1 MRGAIVGTVALVTV
15 FAAASAPIPLYATW
29 QQQLGISA
37 SDVSMTIVMYL
48 FGVLTVLFFAGSL
61 SDASGRRPTVGAALA
76 CGVAGC
82 LLFMGLSNGPMLQLA
97 RFVQG
102 VSCALSMSA
111 TSAFVIDCTSERHR
125 TFGMT
130 IASTG
135 YLIGLTVGSL
145 GIGFFATV
153 STAYWQVFAVFA
165 IIMLITMLA
174 LPFTPETVHNRI
186 TLKKAIKPMTH
197 VPAHLRGLLP
207 IVAGGYISTW
217 SIGFFFQSLATP
229 ASVDYFAATDPLI
242 PSLVLALAM
251 APSALGGP
259 LSARIGTRPSMIFGY
274 SIMFCAAAAL
284 EVCML
289 MGVLCPLSADR
300 GGVRHHLGHDLVLK
314 PAHAHQ
320 RIHAAGER
328 QRGNA
333 CKPQRLCGVDRR
345 LHHPNRAHR
354 HIRPGNGVCHHRAAG
369 RHLDRAGMRG
379 DVQATPITA
388 SEKPFAS
395 GSSGMPRRIP
405 THAAGLA
412 MTRRGHER

>member
-1 MRGAIVGTVALVTV
+1 MGIDDRATSQPPGAMRGAMVGTVALVTV

-82 LLFMGLSNGPMLQLA
+82 LLFMGLSNGPMLQFA

-145 GIGFFATV
+145 GIGFCATV

-289 MGVLCPLSADR
+289 MGVLVPYLLIEVVFA
-300 GGVRHHLGHDLVLK
+300 
-314 PAHAHQ
+314 
-320 RIHAAGER
+320 
-328 QRGNA
+328 
-333 CKPQRLCGVDRR
+333 
-345 LHHPNRAHR
+345 
-354 HIRPGNGVCHHRAAG
+354 
-369 RHLDRAGMRG
+369 
-379 DVQATPITA
+379 IT
-388 SEKPFAS
+388 
-395 GSSGMPRRIP
+395 SGMILSSSLHMLISASTPQENASVVTLANLSGYVGSTVVSTIQTALTATFDLATVYAIIALLAAISIVPGCVAMFKQRR
-405 THAAGLA
+405 
-412 MTRRGHER
+412 

>member
-1 MRGAIVGTVALVTV
+1 MGIDEQAASQPPGAMRGAIVGTVALVTV

-29 QQQLGISA
+29 QQQLGLTA

-48 FGVLTVLFFAGSL
+48 FGVLSVLFFAGSL

-82 LLFMGLSNGPMLQLA
+82 LLFNGLSSGPMLQFA

-111 TSAFVIDCTSERHR
+111 TSAFVIDCTSKRHR

-153 STAYWQVFAVFA
+153 STAYWQVFAVMA
-165 IIMLITMLA
+165 VIMLATMLA
-174 LPFTPETVHNRI
+174 LPFTPETVHKRI
-186 TLKKAIKPMTH
+186 TWKKAVKPMTH
-197 VPAHLRGLLP
+197 VPAHLRKLLP

-217 SIGFFFQSLATP
+217 SVGFFFQSLSTP
-229 ASVDYFAATDPLI
+229 ASVDYFGATDPLI

-259 LSARIGTRPSMIFGY
+259 VSARMGTRSSMIVGY
-274 SIMFCAAAAL
+274 IIMFGAIVAL
-284 EVCML
+284 EVCM
-289 MGVLCPLSADR
+289 VLGLLVPY
-300 GGVRHHLGHDLVLK
+300 LVLEMVFAVTTGMILSSSLHMLISASTPQENASVVTLANLTGYVGSTVVSTIQTGLTATFDLATVYAFIALLAAISIVPGCISMAK
-314 PAHAHQ
+314 HQ
-320 RIHAAGER
+320 R
-328 QRGNA
+328 
-333 CKPQRLCGVDRR
+333 
-345 LHHPNRAHR
+345 
-354 HIRPGNGVCHHRAAG
+354 
-369 RHLDRAGMRG
+369 
-379 DVQATPITA
+379 
-388 SEKPFAS
+388 
-395 GSSGMPRRIP
+395 
-405 THAAGLA
+405 
-412 MTRRGHER
+412 

>member
-1 MRGAIVGTVALVTV
+1 MGIDDRATSQPPGAMRGAIVGTVALVTV

-82 LLFMGLSNGPMLQLA
+82 LLFMGLSNGPMLQFA

-165 IIMLITMLA
+165 VIMLITMLA

-186 TLKKAIKPMTH
+186 TLKMAIKPMTH

-284 EVCML
+284 EACML
-289 MGVLCPLSADR
+289 LGVLVPYLLIEVVFAITSGMILSSSLHMLISASTPQENASVVTLANLS
-300 GGVRHHLGHDLVLK
+300 GYVGSTVVSTIQTALTATFDLATVYAIIVLL
-314 PAHAHQ
+314 
-320 RIHAAGER
+320 AAISIVPGCVAMFK
-328 QRGNA
+328 QRG
-333 CKPQRLCGVDRR
+333 
-345 LHHPNRAHR
+345 
-354 HIRPGNGVCHHRAAG
+354 
-369 RHLDRAGMRG
+369 
-379 DVQATPITA
+379 
-388 SEKPFAS
+388 
-395 GSSGMPRRIP
+395 
-405 THAAGLA
+405 
-412 MTRRGHER
+412 

>member
-29 QQQLGISA
+29 QQQLGLSA

-48 FGVLTVLFFAGSL
+48 FGVLSVLFFAGSL

-82 LLFMGLSNGPMLQLA
+82 LLFIGLSSGPMLQFA

-153 STAYWQVFAVFA
+153 STAYWQVFAVMA
-165 IIMLITMLA
+165 VIMLATMLA
-174 LPFTPETVHNRI
+174 LPFAPETVHKRI
-186 TLKKAIKPMTH
+186 TWKKAVKPMTH
-197 VPAHLRGLLP
+197 VPAHLRKLLP

-217 SIGFFFQSLATP
+217 SVGFFFQSLSTP
-229 ASVDYFAATDPLI
+229 ASVDYFGATDPLI

-259 LSARIGTRPSMIFGY
+259 VSARMGTWSSMIVGY
-274 SIMFCAAAAL
+274 IIMFGAIVALGVCMVLGLLVPYLML
-284 EVCML
+284 EVVFAVTTGMILSSSLHML
-289 MGVLCPLSADR
+289 ISASTPQENASVVTLANLT
-300 GGVRHHLGHDLVLK
+300 GYVGSTVVSTIQTGLTATFDLATVYAFIALLAAISIV
-314 PAHAHQ
+314 PGCISMAEHQ
-320 RIHAAGER
+320 R
-328 QRGNA
+328 
-333 CKPQRLCGVDRR
+333 
-345 LHHPNRAHR
+345 
-354 HIRPGNGVCHHRAAG
+354 
-369 RHLDRAGMRG
+369 
-379 DVQATPITA
+379 
-388 SEKPFAS
+388 
-395 GSSGMPRRIP
+395 
-405 THAAGLA
+405 
-412 MTRRGHER
+412 

>member
-1 MRGAIVGTVALVTV
+1 MGIDEQAASQPPGAMRGAIVGTVALVTV

-29 QQQLGISA
+29 QQQLGLTA

-48 FGVLTVLFFAGSL
+48 FGVLSVLFFAGSL

-82 LLFMGLSNGPMLQLA
+82 LLFIGLSSGPMLQFA

-135 YLIGLTVGSL
+135 YLIGLTAGSL

-153 STAYWQVFAVFA
+153 STAYWQVFAVMA
-165 IIMLITMLA
+165 VIMLATMLA

-186 TLKKAIKPMTH
+186 TWKKAVKPMTH
-197 VPAHLRGLLP
+197 VPAHLRKLLP

-217 SIGFFFQSLATP
+217 SVGFFFQSLSTP
-229 ASVDYFAATDPLI
+229 ASVDYFGATDPLI

-259 LSARIGTRPSMIFGY
+259 VSARMGTRSSIIVGY
-274 SIMFCAAAAL
+274 IIMFGAIVALGVCMVLGLLVPYLVL
-284 EVCML
+284 EVVFAVATGMILSSSLHML
-289 MGVLCPLSADR
+289 ISASAPQENASVVTLANLT
-300 GGVRHHLGHDLVLK
+300 GYIGSTVFSTIQTGLTATFDLATVYAFIALLAAISIV
-314 PAHAHQ
+314 PGCISMAEHQ
-320 RIHAAGER
+320 R
-328 QRGNA
+328 
-333 CKPQRLCGVDRR
+333 
-345 LHHPNRAHR
+345 
-354 HIRPGNGVCHHRAAG
+354 
-369 RHLDRAGMRG
+369 
-379 DVQATPITA
+379 
-388 SEKPFAS
+388 
-395 GSSGMPRRIP
+395 
-405 THAAGLA
+405 
-412 MTRRGHER
+412 

>member
-1 MRGAIVGTVALVTV
+1 MGINEQAASQPPGAMRGAIVGTVALVTV

-29 QQQLGISA
+29 QQQLGLSA

-48 FGVLTVLFFAGSL
+48 FGVLSVLFFAGSL

-82 LLFMGLSNGPMLQLA
+82 LLFIGLSSGPMLQFA

-153 STAYWQVFAVFA
+153 STAYWQVFAAMAV
-165 IIMLITMLA
+165 IMLATMLA
-174 LPFTPETVHNRI
+174 LPFTPETVHKRI
-186 TLKKAIKPMTH
+186 TWKKAVKPMTH
-197 VPAHLRGLLP
+197 VPAHLRKLLP

-217 SIGFFFQSLATP
+217 SVGFFFQSLSTP
-229 ASVDYFAATDPLI
+229 ASVDYFGATDPLI

-259 LSARIGTRPSMIFGY
+259 VSARMGTRSSMIVGY
-274 SIMFCAAAAL
+274 IIMFGAIVALGVCMVLGLLVPYLML
-284 EVCML
+284 EVVFAVTTGMILSSSLHML
-289 MGVLCPLSADR
+289 ISASTPQENASVVTLANLT
-300 GGVRHHLGHDLVLK
+300 GYVGSTVVSTIQTGLTATFDLATVYAFIALLAAISIVPGCISMAK
-314 PAHAHQ
+314 HQ
-320 RIHAAGER
+320 R
-328 QRGNA
+328 
-333 CKPQRLCGVDRR
+333 
-345 LHHPNRAHR
+345 
-354 HIRPGNGVCHHRAAG
+354 
-369 RHLDRAGMRG
+369 
-379 DVQATPITA
+379 
-388 SEKPFAS
+388 
-395 GSSGMPRRIP
+395 
-405 THAAGLA
+405 
-412 MTRRGHER
+412 

>member
-1 MRGAIVGTVALVTV
+1 MGIDDRATSQPPGAMRGAIVGTVALVTV

-82 LLFMGLSNGPMLQLA
+82 LLFMGLSNGPMLQFA

-197 VPAHLRGLLP
+197 VPAYLRGLLP

-289 MGVLCPLSADR
+289 MGVLVPYLLIEVVFA
-300 GGVRHHLGHDLVLK
+300 
-314 PAHAHQ
+314 
-320 RIHAAGER
+320 
-328 QRGNA
+328 
-333 CKPQRLCGVDRR
+333 
-345 LHHPNRAHR
+345 
-354 HIRPGNGVCHHRAAG
+354 
-369 RHLDRAGMRG
+369 
-379 DVQATPITA
+379 IT
-388 SEKPFAS
+388 
-395 GSSGMPRRIP
+395 SGMILSSSLHMLISASTPQENASVVTLANLSGYVGSTVVSTIQTALTATFDLATVYAIIALLAAISIVPGCVAMFKQRR
-405 THAAGLA
+405 
-412 MTRRGHER
+412 

>member
-1 MRGAIVGTVALVTV
+1 MGIDEQAASQPPGAMRGAIVGTVALVTV

-29 QQQLGISA
+29 QQQLGLTA

-48 FGVLTVLFFAGSL
+48 FGVLSVLFFAGSL

-82 LLFMGLSNGPMLQLA
+82 LLFIGLSSGPMLQFA

-153 STAYWQVFAVFA
+153 STAYWQVFAAMAV
-165 IIMLITMLA
+165 IMLATMLA
-174 LPFTPETVHNRI
+174 LPFTPETVHKRI
-186 TLKKAIKPMTH
+186 TWKKAVKPMTH
-197 VPAHLRGLLP
+197 VPVHLRKLLP

-217 SIGFFFQSLATP
+217 SVGFFFQSLSTP
-229 ASVDYFAATDPLI
+229 ASVDYFGATDPLI

-259 LSARIGTRPSMIFGY
+259 VSARMGTRSSMIVGY
-274 SIMFCAAAAL
+274 IIMFGAIVAL
-284 EVCML
+284 EVCM
-289 MGVLCPLSADR
+289 VLGLLVPY
-300 GGVRHHLGHDLVLK
+300 LVLEVVFAVTTGMILSSSLHMLISASTPQENASVVTLANLTGYIGSTVVSTIQTGLTATFDLATVYAFIALLAAISIVPGCISMAK
-314 PAHAHQ
+314 HQ
-320 RIHAAGER
+320 R
-328 QRGNA
+328 
-333 CKPQRLCGVDRR
+333 
-345 LHHPNRAHR
+345 
-354 HIRPGNGVCHHRAAG
+354 
-369 RHLDRAGMRG
+369 
-379 DVQATPITA
+379 
-388 SEKPFAS
+388 
-395 GSSGMPRRIP
+395 
-405 THAAGLA
+405 
-412 MTRRGHER
+412 

>member
-1 MRGAIVGTVALVTV
+1 MRGAIVGTVALITV

-29 QQQLGISA
+29 QQQLGLSA

-48 FGVLTVLFFAGSL
+48 FGVLSVLFFAGSL
-61 SDASGRRPTVGAALA
+61 SDASGRKPTVGAALA

-82 LLFMGLSNGPMLQLA
+82 LLFIGLSSSPMLQFA

-153 STAYWQVFAVFA
+153 STAYWQVFAVRA
-165 IIMLITMLA
+165 AIMLATMLA
-174 LPFTPETVHNRI
+174 LPFTPETVRNRI
-186 TLKKAIKPMTH
+186 TWKKAVKPMTH
-197 VPAHLRGLLP
+197 VPAHLRKLLP

-217 SIGFFFQSLATP
+217 SIGFFFQSLSTP
-229 ASVDYFAATDPLI
+229 ASVDYFGATDPLI

-259 LSARIGTRPSMIFGY
+259 VSARMGTRSSMIVGY
-274 SIMFCAAAAL
+274 IIMFGAIVALGVCMVLGLLVPYLVL
-284 EVCML
+284 EVVFAVTTGMILSSSLHML
-289 MGVLCPLSADR
+289 ISASTPQENASVVTLANLT
-300 GGVRHHLGHDLVLK
+300 GYVGSTVVSTIQTGLTATFDLATVYAFIALLAAISIVPGCISTAK
-314 PAHAHQ
+314 HQ
-320 RIHAAGER
+320 R
-328 QRGNA
+328 
-333 CKPQRLCGVDRR
+333 
-345 LHHPNRAHR
+345 
-354 HIRPGNGVCHHRAAG
+354 
-369 RHLDRAGMRG
+369 
-379 DVQATPITA
+379 
-388 SEKPFAS
+388 
-395 GSSGMPRRIP
+395 
-405 THAAGLA
+405 
-412 MTRRGHER
+412 

>member
-1 MRGAIVGTVALVTV
+1 MGIDEQATSQPPGAMRGAIVGTVALVTV

-29 QQQLGISA
+29 QQQLGLSA

-48 FGVLTVLFFAGSL
+48 FGVLSVLFFAGSL

-82 LLFMGLSNGPMLQLA
+82 LLFIGLSSGPMLQFA

-153 STAYWQVFAVFA
+153 STAYWQVFAVMA
-165 IIMLITMLA
+165 VIMLATMLA
-174 LPFTPETVHNRI
+174 LPFTPETVHKRI
-186 TLKKAIKPMTH
+186 TWKKAVKPMTH
-197 VPAHLRGLLP
+197 VPAHLRKLLP

-217 SIGFFFQSLATP
+217 SVGFFFQSLSTP
-229 ASVDYFAATDPLI
+229 ASVDYFGATDPLI

-259 LSARIGTRPSMIFGY
+259 VSARMGTRSSMIVGY
-274 SIMFCAAAAL
+274 IIMFGAIVALGVCMVLGLLVPYLVL
-284 EVCML
+284 EVVFAVATGMILSSSLHML
-289 MGVLCPLSADR
+289 ISASTPQENASVVTLANLT
-300 GGVRHHLGHDLVLK
+300 GYVGSTVVSTIQTGLTATFDLATVYAFIALL
-314 PAHAHQ
+314 
-320 RIHAAGER
+320 AAISI
-328 QRGNA
+328 
-333 CKPQRLCGVDRR
+333 V
-345 LHHPNRAHR
+345 
-354 HIRPGNGVCHHRAAG
+354 PGCISMAEHKR
-369 RHLDRAGMRG
+369 
-379 DVQATPITA
+379 
-388 SEKPFAS
+388 
-395 GSSGMPRRIP
+395 
-405 THAAGLA
+405 
-412 MTRRGHER
+412 

>member
-1 MRGAIVGTVALVTV
+1 MGIDEQAASQPPGAMRGAIVGTVALVTV

-29 QQQLGISA
+29 QQQLGLTA

-48 FGVLTVLFFAGSL
+48 FGVLSVLFFAGSL

-82 LLFMGLSNGPMLQLA
+82 LLFIGLSSGPMLQFA

-153 STAYWQVFAVFA
+153 STAYWQVFAVMA
-165 IIMLITMLA
+165 VIMLATMLV
-174 LPFTPETVHNRI
+174 LPFTPETVHKRI
-186 TLKKAIKPMTH
+186 TWKKAVKPMTH
-197 VPAHLRGLLP
+197 VPVHLRKLLP

-217 SIGFFFQSLATP
+217 SVGFFFQSLSTP
-229 ASVDYFAATDPLI
+229 ASVDYFGATDPLI

-259 LSARIGTRPSMIFGY
+259 VSARMGTRSSMIVGY
-274 SIMFCAAAAL
+274 IIMFGAIVALGVCMVLGLLVPYLVL
-284 EVCML
+284 EVVFAVATGMILSSSLHML
-289 MGVLCPLSADR
+289 ISASTPQENASVVTLANLT
-300 GGVRHHLGHDLVLK
+300 GYIGSTVVSTIQTGLTATFDLATVYAFIALLAAISIVPGCISMAK
-314 PAHAHQ
+314 HQ
-320 RIHAAGER
+320 R
-328 QRGNA
+328 
-333 CKPQRLCGVDRR
+333 
-345 LHHPNRAHR
+345 
-354 HIRPGNGVCHHRAAG
+354 
-369 RHLDRAGMRG
+369 
-379 DVQATPITA
+379 
-388 SEKPFAS
+388 
-395 GSSGMPRRIP
+395 
-405 THAAGLA
+405 
-412 MTRRGHER
+412 

>member
-1 MRGAIVGTVALVTV
+1 MGIDEQAASQPPGAMRGAIVGTVALVTV

-29 QQQLGISA
+29 QQQLGLTA

-48 FGVLTVLFFAGSL
+48 FGVLSVLFFAGSL

-82 LLFMGLSNGPMLQLA
+82 LLFISLSSGPMLQFA

-153 STAYWQVFAVFA
+153 STAYWQVFAVMA
-165 IIMLITMLA
+165 VIMLATMLA
-174 LPFTPETVHNRI
+174 LPFTPETVHKRI
-186 TLKKAIKPMTH
+186 TWKKAVKPMTH
-197 VPAHLRGLLP
+197 VPVHLRKLLP

-217 SIGFFFQSLATP
+217 SVGFFFQSLSTP
-229 ASVDYFAATDPLI
+229 ASVDYFGATDPLI

-259 LSARIGTRPSMIFGY
+259 VSARMGTRSSMIVGY
-274 SIMFCAAAAL
+274 IIMFGAIVALGVCMVLGLLVPYLVL
-284 EVCML
+284 EVVFAVTTGMILSSSLHML
-289 MGVLCPLSADR
+289 ISASTPQENASVVTLANLT
-300 GGVRHHLGHDLVLK
+300 GYIGSTVVSTIQTGLTATFDLATVYAFIALLAAISIVPGCISMAK
-314 PAHAHQ
+314 HQ
-320 RIHAAGER
+320 R
-328 QRGNA
+328 
-333 CKPQRLCGVDRR
+333 
-345 LHHPNRAHR
+345 
-354 HIRPGNGVCHHRAAG
+354 
-369 RHLDRAGMRG
+369 
-379 DVQATPITA
+379 
-388 SEKPFAS
+388 
-395 GSSGMPRRIP
+395 
-405 THAAGLA
+405 
-412 MTRRGHER
+412 

>member
-1 MRGAIVGTVALVTV
+1 MGIDEQAASQPPGAMRGAIVGTVALVTV

-29 QQQLGISA
+29 QQQLGLTA

-48 FGVLTVLFFAGSL
+48 FGVLSVLFFAGSL

-82 LLFMGLSNGPMLQLA
+82 LLFIGLSSSPMLQFA

-153 STAYWQVFAVFA
+153 STAYWQVFAVMA
-165 IIMLITMLA
+165 AIMLATMLA
-174 LPFTPETVHNRI
+174 LPFTPETVRNRI
-186 TLKKAIKPMTH
+186 TWKKAVKPMTH
-197 VPAHLRGLLP
+197 VPAHLRKLLP

-217 SIGFFFQSLATP
+217 SIGFFFQSLSTP
-229 ASVDYFAATDPLI
+229 ASVDYFGATDPLI

-259 LSARIGTRPSMIFGY
+259 VSARMGTRSSMIVGY
-274 SIMFCAAAAL
+274 IIMFGAIVALGVCMVLGLLVPYLVL
-284 EVCML
+284 EVVFAVTTGMILSSSLHML
-289 MGVLCPLSADR
+289 ISASTQQENASVVTLANLT
-300 GGVRHHLGHDLVLK
+300 GYVGSTVVSTIQTGLTATFDLATVYAFIALLAAISIVPGCISTAK
-314 PAHAHQ
+314 HQ
-320 RIHAAGER
+320 R
-328 QRGNA
+328 
-333 CKPQRLCGVDRR
+333 
-345 LHHPNRAHR
+345 
-354 HIRPGNGVCHHRAAG
+354 
-369 RHLDRAGMRG
+369 
-379 DVQATPITA
+379 
-388 SEKPFAS
+388 
-395 GSSGMPRRIP
+395 
-405 THAAGLA
+405 
-412 MTRRGHER
+412 

>member
-1 MRGAIVGTVALVTV
+1 MGIDDRATSQPPGAMRGAIVGTVALVTV

-289 MGVLCPLSADR
+289 MGVLVPYLLIEVVFA
-300 GGVRHHLGHDLVLK
+300 
-314 PAHAHQ
+314 
-320 RIHAAGER
+320 
-328 QRGNA
+328 
-333 CKPQRLCGVDRR
+333 
-345 LHHPNRAHR
+345 
-354 HIRPGNGVCHHRAAG
+354 
-369 RHLDRAGMRG
+369 
-379 DVQATPITA
+379 IT
-388 SEKPFAS
+388 
-395 GSSGMPRRIP
+395 SGMILSSSLHMLISASTPQENASVVTLANLSGYMGSTVVSTIQTALTATFDLATVYAIIALLAAISIVPGCVAMFKQRR
-405 THAAGLA
+405 
-412 MTRRGHER
+412 

>member
-1 MRGAIVGTVALVTV
+1 MGIDDRATSQPPGAMRGAIVGTVALVTV

-82 LLFMGLSNGPMLQLA
+82 LLFMGLSNGPMLQFA

-165 IIMLITMLA
+165 VIMLITMLA

-289 MGVLCPLSADR
+289 LGVLVPYLLIEVVFA
-300 GGVRHHLGHDLVLK
+300 
-314 PAHAHQ
+314 
-320 RIHAAGER
+320 
-328 QRGNA
+328 
-333 CKPQRLCGVDRR
+333 
-345 LHHPNRAHR
+345 
-354 HIRPGNGVCHHRAAG
+354 
-369 RHLDRAGMRG
+369 
-379 DVQATPITA
+379 IT
-388 SEKPFAS
+388 
-395 GSSGMPRRIP
+395 SGMILSSSLHMLISASTPQENASVVTLANLSGYVGSTVVSTIQTALTATFDLATVYAIIVLLAAISIVPGCVAMFKQRR
-405 THAAGLA
+405 
-412 MTRRGHER
+412 

>member
-1 MRGAIVGTVALVTV
+1 MGIDDRATSQPPGAMRGAIVGTVALVTV

-82 LLFMGLSNGPMLQLA
+82 LLFMGLSNGPMLQFA

-197 VPAHLRGLLP
+197 VPAHLRGLFP

-289 MGVLCPLSADR
+289 MGVLVPYLLIEVVFA
-300 GGVRHHLGHDLVLK
+300 
-314 PAHAHQ
+314 
-320 RIHAAGER
+320 
-328 QRGNA
+328 
-333 CKPQRLCGVDRR
+333 
-345 LHHPNRAHR
+345 
-354 HIRPGNGVCHHRAAG
+354 
-369 RHLDRAGMRG
+369 
-379 DVQATPITA
+379 IT
-388 SEKPFAS
+388 
-395 GSSGMPRRIP
+395 SGMILSSSLHMLISASTPQENASVVTLANLSGYVGSTVVSTIQTALTATFDLATVYAIIALLAAISIVPGCVAMFKQRR
-405 THAAGLA
+405 
-412 MTRRGHER
+412 

>member
-29 QQQLGISA
+29 QQQLGLTA

-48 FGVLTVLFFAGSL
+48 FGVLSVLFFAGSL

-82 LLFMGLSNGPMLQLA
+82 LLFIGLSSGPMLQFA

-153 STAYWQVFAVFA
+153 STAYWQVFAVMA
-165 IIMLITMLA
+165 VIMLATMLA
-174 LPFTPETVHNRI
+174 LPFTPETVHKRI
-186 TLKKAIKPMTH
+186 TWKKAVKPMTH
-197 VPAHLRGLLP
+197 VPAHLRKLLP

-217 SIGFFFQSLATP
+217 SIGFFFQSLSTP
-229 ASVDYFAATDPLI
+229 ASVDYFGATDPLI

-259 LSARIGTRPSMIFGY
+259 VSARMGTRSSMIVGCI
-274 SIMFCAAAAL
+274 IMFGAIVALGVCMVLGLLVPYLML
-284 EVCML
+284 EVVFAVTTGMILSSSLHML
-289 MGVLCPLSADR
+289 ISASTPQENASVVTLANLT
-300 GGVRHHLGHDLVLK
+300 GYVGSTVVSTIQTGLTATFDLATVYAFIALLAAISIVPGCISMAK
-314 PAHAHQ
+314 HQ
-320 RIHAAGER
+320 R
-328 QRGNA
+328 
-333 CKPQRLCGVDRR
+333 
-345 LHHPNRAHR
+345 
-354 HIRPGNGVCHHRAAG
+354 
-369 RHLDRAGMRG
+369 
-379 DVQATPITA
+379 
-388 SEKPFAS
+388 
-395 GSSGMPRRIP
+395 
-405 THAAGLA
+405 
-412 MTRRGHER
+412 

>member
-1 MRGAIVGTVALVTV
+1 MGIDDRATSQPPGAMRGAIVGTVALVTV

-259 LSARIGTRPSMIFGY
+259 LSARLGTRPSMIFGY
-274 SIMFCAAAAL
+274 IIMFCAAAAL

-289 MGVLCPLSADR
+289 MGVLVPYLLIEVVFA
-300 GGVRHHLGHDLVLK
+300 
-314 PAHAHQ
+314 
-320 RIHAAGER
+320 
-328 QRGNA
+328 
-333 CKPQRLCGVDRR
+333 
-345 LHHPNRAHR
+345 
-354 HIRPGNGVCHHRAAG
+354 
-369 RHLDRAGMRG
+369 
-379 DVQATPITA
+379 IT
-388 SEKPFAS
+388 
-395 GSSGMPRRIP
+395 SGMILSSSLHMLISASTPQENASVVTLANLSGYVGSTVVSTIQTALTATFDLATVYAIIALLAAISIVPGCVAMFKQRR
-405 THAAGLA
+405 
-412 MTRRGHER
+412 

>member
-1 MRGAIVGTVALVTV
+1 MGIDDRATSQPPGAMRGAIVGTVALVTV
-15 FAAASAPIPLYATW
+15 FVAASAPIPLYATW

-82 LLFMGLSNGPMLQLA
+82 LLFMGLSNGPMLQFA

-289 MGVLCPLSADR
+289 MGVLVPYLLIEVVFA
-300 GGVRHHLGHDLVLK
+300 
-314 PAHAHQ
+314 
-320 RIHAAGER
+320 
-328 QRGNA
+328 
-333 CKPQRLCGVDRR
+333 
-345 LHHPNRAHR
+345 
-354 HIRPGNGVCHHRAAG
+354 
-369 RHLDRAGMRG
+369 
-379 DVQATPITA
+379 IT
-388 SEKPFAS
+388 
-395 GSSGMPRRIP
+395 SGMILSSSLHMLISASTPQENASVVTLANLSGYVGSTVVSTIQTALTATFDLATVYAIIALLAAISIVPGCVAMFKQRR
-405 THAAGLA
+405 
-412 MTRRGHER
+412 

>member
-1 MRGAIVGTVALVTV
+1 MGIDEQATSQPPGAMRGAIVGTVALVTV

-29 QQQLGISA
+29 QQQLGLSA

-48 FGVLTVLFFAGSL
+48 FGVLSVLFFAGSL

-82 LLFMGLSNGPMLQLA
+82 LLFIGLSSGPMLQFA

-153 STAYWQVFAVFA
+153 STAYWQVFAVMA
-165 IIMLITMLA
+165 VIMLATMLA
-174 LPFTPETVHNRI
+174 LPFTPETVHKRI
-186 TLKKAIKPMTH
+186 TWKKAVKPMTH
-197 VPAHLRGLLP
+197 VPAHLRKLLP

-217 SIGFFFQSLATP
+217 SVGFFFQSLSTP
-229 ASVDYFAATDPLI
+229 ASVDYFGATDPLI

-259 LSARIGTRPSMIFGY
+259 VSARMGTRSSMIVGY
-274 SIMFCAAAAL
+274 IIMFGAIVALGVCMVLGLLAPYLVL
-284 EVCML
+284 EVVFAVATGMILSSSLHML
-289 MGVLCPLSADR
+289 ISASTPQENASVVTLANLT
-300 GGVRHHLGHDLVLK
+300 GYVGSTVVSTIQTGLTATFDLATVYAFIALLAAISIV
-314 PAHAHQ
+314 PGCISMAEHQ
-320 RIHAAGER
+320 R
-328 QRGNA
+328 
-333 CKPQRLCGVDRR
+333 
-345 LHHPNRAHR
+345 
-354 HIRPGNGVCHHRAAG
+354 
-369 RHLDRAGMRG
+369 
-379 DVQATPITA
+379 
-388 SEKPFAS
+388 
-395 GSSGMPRRIP
+395 
-405 THAAGLA
+405 
-412 MTRRGHER
+412 

>member
-29 QQQLGISA
+29 QQQLGLSA

-48 FGVLTVLFFAGSL
+48 FGVLSVLFFAGSL

-82 LLFMGLSNGPMLQLA
+82 LLFIGLSSGPMLQFA

-153 STAYWQVFAVFA
+153 STAYWQVFAVMA
-165 IIMLITMLA
+165 VIMLATMLV
-174 LPFTPETVHNRI
+174 LPFTPETVHKRI
-186 TLKKAIKPMTH
+186 TWKKAVKPMTH
-197 VPAHLRGLLP
+197 VPAHLRKLLP

-217 SIGFFFQSLATP
+217 SVGFFFQSLSTP
-229 ASVDYFAATDPLI
+229 ASVDYFGATDPLI

-259 LSARIGTRPSMIFGY
+259 VSARMGTRSSMIVGY
-274 SIMFCAAAAL
+274 IIMFGAIVALGVCMVLGLLIPYLML
-284 EVCML
+284 EVVFAVVTGMILSSSLHML
-289 MGVLCPLSADR
+289 ISASTPQENASVVTLANLT
-300 GGVRHHLGHDLVLK
+300 GYVGSTVVSTIQIVPGCISMAK
-314 PAHAHQ
+314 HQ
-320 RIHAAGER
+320 R
-328 QRGNA
+328 
-333 CKPQRLCGVDRR
+333 
-345 LHHPNRAHR
+345 
-354 HIRPGNGVCHHRAAG
+354 
-369 RHLDRAGMRG
+369 
-379 DVQATPITA
+379 
-388 SEKPFAS
+388 
-395 GSSGMPRRIP
+395 
-405 THAAGLA
+405 
-412 MTRRGHER
+412 

>member
-1 MRGAIVGTVALVTV
+1 MGIDEQAASQPPGAMRGAIVGTVALVTV

-29 QQQLGISA
+29 QQQLGLTA

-48 FGVLTVLFFAGSL
+48 FGVLSVLFFAGSL

-82 LLFMGLSNGPMLQLA
+82 LLFIGLSSGPMLQFA

-153 STAYWQVFAVFA
+153 STAYWQVFAVMA
-165 IIMLITMLA
+165 VIMLATMLA
-174 LPFTPETVHNRI
+174 LPFTAETVHKRI
-186 TLKKAIKPMTH
+186 TWKKAVKPMTH
-197 VPAHLRGLLP
+197 VPVHLRKLLP

-217 SIGFFFQSLATP
+217 SVGFFFQSLSTP
-229 ASVDYFAATDPLI
+229 ASVDYFGATDPLI

-259 LSARIGTRPSMIFGY
+259 VSARMGTRSSMIVGY
-274 SIMFCAAAAL
+274 IIMFGAIVALGVCMVLGLLVPYLVL
-284 EVCML
+284 EVVFAVTTGMILSSSLHML
-289 MGVLCPLSADR
+289 ISASTPQENASVVTLANLT
-300 GGVRHHLGHDLVLK
+300 GYIGSTVVSTIQTGLTATFDLATVYAFIALLAAISIVPGCISMAK
-314 PAHAHQ
+314 HQ
-320 RIHAAGER
+320 R
-328 QRGNA
+328 
-333 CKPQRLCGVDRR
+333 
-345 LHHPNRAHR
+345 
-354 HIRPGNGVCHHRAAG
+354 
-369 RHLDRAGMRG
+369 
-379 DVQATPITA
+379 
-388 SEKPFAS
+388 
-395 GSSGMPRRIP
+395 
-405 THAAGLA
+405 
-412 MTRRGHER
+412 

>member
-1 MRGAIVGTVALVTV
+1 MGIDDRATSQPPGAMRGAIVGTVALVTV

-82 LLFMGLSNGPMLQLA
+82 LLFMGLSNGPMLQFA

-289 MGVLCPLSADR
+289 MGVLVPYLLIVVVFA
-300 GGVRHHLGHDLVLK
+300 
-314 PAHAHQ
+314 
-320 RIHAAGER
+320 
-328 QRGNA
+328 
-333 CKPQRLCGVDRR
+333 
-345 LHHPNRAHR
+345 
-354 HIRPGNGVCHHRAAG
+354 
-369 RHLDRAGMRG
+369 
-379 DVQATPITA
+379 IT
-388 SEKPFAS
+388 
-395 GSSGMPRRIP
+395 SGMILSSSLHMLISASTPQENASVVTLANLSGYVGSTVVSTIQTALTATFDLATVYAIIALLAAISIVPGCVAMFKQRR
-405 THAAGLA
+405 
-412 MTRRGHER
+412 

>member
-1 MRGAIVGTVALVTV
+1 MGIDDRATSQPPGAMRGASVGTVALVTV

-82 LLFMGLSNGPMLQLA
+82 LLFMGLSNGPMLQFA

-153 STAYWQVFAVFA
+153 STAYWQVFAVFGV
-165 IIMLITMLA
+165 IMLITMLA

-284 EVCML
+284 EACML
-289 MGVLCPLSADR
+289 LGVLVPYLLIEVVFAITSGMILSSSLHMLISASTPQENASVVTLANLS
-300 GGVRHHLGHDLVLK
+300 GYVGSTVVSTIQTALTATFDLATVYAIIVLL
-314 PAHAHQ
+314 
-320 RIHAAGER
+320 AAISIVPGCVAMFK
-328 QRGNA
+328 QRG
-333 CKPQRLCGVDRR
+333 
-345 LHHPNRAHR
+345 
-354 HIRPGNGVCHHRAAG
+354 
-369 RHLDRAGMRG
+369 
-379 DVQATPITA
+379 
-388 SEKPFAS
+388 
-395 GSSGMPRRIP
+395 
-405 THAAGLA
+405 
-412 MTRRGHER
+412 

>member
-1 MRGAIVGTVALVTV
+1 MGIDDRATGQPPGAMRGAIVGTVALVTV

-289 MGVLCPLSADR
+289 MGVLVPYLLIEVVFA
-300 GGVRHHLGHDLVLK
+300 
-314 PAHAHQ
+314 
-320 RIHAAGER
+320 
-328 QRGNA
+328 
-333 CKPQRLCGVDRR
+333 
-345 LHHPNRAHR
+345 
-354 HIRPGNGVCHHRAAG
+354 
-369 RHLDRAGMRG
+369 
-379 DVQATPITA
+379 IT
-388 SEKPFAS
+388 
-395 GSSGMPRRIP
+395 SGMILSSSLHMLISASTPQENASVVTLANLSGYVGSTVVSTIQTALTATFDLATVYAIIALLAAISIVPGCVAMFKQRR
-405 THAAGLA
+405 
-412 MTRRGHER
+412 

>member
-29 QQQLGISA
+29 QQQLGLSA

-48 FGVLTVLFFAGSL
+48 FGVLSVLFFAGSL

-82 LLFMGLSNGPMLQLA
+82 LLFIGLSSGPMLQFA

-153 STAYWQVFAVFA
+153 STAYWQVFAVMA
-165 IIMLITMLA
+165 VIMLATMLA
-174 LPFTPETVHNRI
+174 LPFAPETVHKRI
-186 TLKKAIKPMTH
+186 TWKKAVKPMTH
-197 VPAHLRGLLP
+197 MPAHLRKLLP

-217 SIGFFFQSLATP
+217 SVGFFFQSLSTP
-229 ASVDYFAATDPLI
+229 ASVDYFGATDPLI

-259 LSARIGTRPSMIFGY
+259 VSARMGTRSSMIVGY
-274 SIMFCAAAAL
+274 IIMFGAIVALGVCMVLGLLVPYLML
-284 EVCML
+284 EVVFAVTTGMILSSSLHML
-289 MGVLCPLSADR
+289 ISASTPQENASVVTLANLT
-300 GGVRHHLGHDLVLK
+300 GYVGSTVVSTIQTGLTATFDLATVYAFIALLAAISIV
-314 PAHAHQ
+314 PGCISMAEHQ
-320 RIHAAGER
+320 R
-328 QRGNA
+328 
-333 CKPQRLCGVDRR
+333 
-345 LHHPNRAHR
+345 
-354 HIRPGNGVCHHRAAG
+354 
-369 RHLDRAGMRG
+369 
-379 DVQATPITA
+379 
-388 SEKPFAS
+388 
-395 GSSGMPRRIP
+395 
-405 THAAGLA
+405 
-412 MTRRGHER
+412 

>member
-1 MRGAIVGTVALVTV
+1 MGIDEQAASQPPGAMRGAIVGTVALVTV

-29 QQQLGISA
+29 QQQLGLSA

-48 FGVLTVLFFAGSL
+48 FGVLSVLFFAGSL

-82 LLFMGLSNGPMLQLA
+82 LLFIGLSSGPMLQFA

-153 STAYWQVFAVFA
+153 STAYWQVFAVMA
-165 IIMLITMLA
+165 VIMLATMLA
-174 LPFTPETVHNRI
+174 LPFTPETVHKRI
-186 TLKKAIKPMTH
+186 TWKKAVKPMTH
-197 VPAHLRGLLP
+197 VPAHLRKLLP

-217 SIGFFFQSLATP
+217 SVGFFFQSLSTP
-229 ASVDYFAATDPLI
+229 ASVDYFGATDPLI

-259 LSARIGTRPSMIFGY
+259 VSARMGTRSSMIVGY
-274 SIMFCAAAAL
+274 IIMFGAIVALGVCMVLGLLVPYLVL
-284 EVCML
+284 EVVFAVTTGMILSSNLHML
-289 MGVLCPLSADR
+289 ISASTPQENASVVTLANLT
-300 GGVRHHLGHDLVLK
+300 GYIGSTVVSTIQTGLTATFDLATVYAFIALLAAISIVPGCISMAK
-314 PAHAHQ
+314 HQ
-320 RIHAAGER
+320 R
-328 QRGNA
+328 
-333 CKPQRLCGVDRR
+333 
-345 LHHPNRAHR
+345 
-354 HIRPGNGVCHHRAAG
+354 
-369 RHLDRAGMRG
+369 
-379 DVQATPITA
+379 
-388 SEKPFAS
+388 
-395 GSSGMPRRIP
+395 
-405 THAAGLA
+405 
-412 MTRRGHER
+412 

>member
-29 QQQLGISA
+29 QQQLGLSA

-48 FGVLTVLFFAGSL
+48 FGVLSVLFFAGSL

-82 LLFMGLSNGPMLQLA
+82 LLFIGLSSGPMLQFA
-97 RFVQG
+97 RFAQG

-153 STAYWQVFAVFA
+153 STAYWQVFAVMA
-165 IIMLITMLA
+165 VIMLATMLA
-174 LPFTPETVHNRI
+174 LPFTPETVHKRI
-186 TLKKAIKPMTH
+186 TWKKAVKPMTH
-197 VPAHLRGLLP
+197 VPAHLRKLLP

-217 SIGFFFQSLATP
+217 SVGFFFQSLSTP
-229 ASVDYFAATDPLI
+229 ASVDYFGATDPLI

-259 LSARIGTRPSMIFGY
+259 VSARMGTRSSMIVGY
-274 SIMFCAAAAL
+274 IIMFGAIVALGVCMVLGLLVPYLVL
-284 EVCML
+284 EVVFAVTTGMILSSSLHML
-289 MGVLCPLSADR
+289 ISASTPQENASVVTLANLT
-300 GGVRHHLGHDLVLK
+300 GYVGSTVVSTIQTGLTATFDLATVYAFIALLAAISIVPGCISMAK
-314 PAHAHQ
+314 HQ
-320 RIHAAGER
+320 R
-328 QRGNA
+328 
-333 CKPQRLCGVDRR
+333 
-345 LHHPNRAHR
+345 
-354 HIRPGNGVCHHRAAG
+354 
-369 RHLDRAGMRG
+369 
-379 DVQATPITA
+379 
-388 SEKPFAS
+388 
-395 GSSGMPRRIP
+395 
-405 THAAGLA
+405 
-412 MTRRGHER
+412 

>member
-29 QQQLGISA
+29 QQQLGLTA

-48 FGVLTVLFFAGSL
+48 FGVLSVLFFAGSL

-82 LLFMGLSNGPMLQLA
+82 LLFIGLSSGPMLQFA

-135 YLIGLTVGSL
+135 DLIGLTVGSL

-153 STAYWQVFAVFA
+153 STAYWQVFAVMA
-165 IIMLITMLA
+165 VIMLATMLA
-174 LPFTPETVHNRI
+174 LPFTPETVHKRI
-186 TLKKAIKPMTH
+186 TWKKAVKPMTH
-197 VPAHLRGLLP
+197 VPVHLRKLLP

-217 SIGFFFQSLATP
+217 SVGFFFQSLSTP
-229 ASVDYFAATDPLI
+229 ASVDYFGATDPLI

-259 LSARIGTRPSMIFGY
+259 VSARMGTRSSMIVGY
-274 SIMFCAAAAL
+274 IIMFGAIVALGVCMVLGLLVPYLVL
-284 EVCML
+284 EVVFAVTTGMILSSSLHML
-289 MGVLCPLSADR
+289 ISASTPQENASVVTLANLTGYIGSTVVSTIQTVLTATF
-300 GGVRHHLGHDLVLK
+300 DLATVYAFIALLAAISIVPGCISMAK
-314 PAHAHQ
+314 HQ
-320 RIHAAGER
+320 R
-328 QRGNA
+328 
-333 CKPQRLCGVDRR
+333 
-345 LHHPNRAHR
+345 
-354 HIRPGNGVCHHRAAG
+354 
-369 RHLDRAGMRG
+369 
-379 DVQATPITA
+379 
-388 SEKPFAS
+388 
-395 GSSGMPRRIP
+395 
-405 THAAGLA
+405 
-412 MTRRGHER
+412 

>member
-1 MRGAIVGTVALVTV
+1 MGIDEQAASQPPGAMRGAIVGTVALVTV

-29 QQQLGISA
+29 QQQLGLSA

-48 FGVLTVLFFAGSL
+48 FGVLSVLFFAGSL

-82 LLFMGLSNGPMLQLA
+82 LLFIGLSSGPMLQFA

-153 STAYWQVFAVFA
+153 STAYWQVFAVMA
-165 IIMLITMLA
+165 VIMLATMLA
-174 LPFTPETVHNRI
+174 LPFTPETVHKRI
-186 TLKKAIKPMTH
+186 TWKKAVKPMTH
-197 VPAHLRGLLP
+197 VPAHLRKLLP

-217 SIGFFFQSLATP
+217 SVGFFFQSLSTP
-229 ASVDYFAATDPLI
+229 ASVDYFGATDPLI

-259 LSARIGTRPSMIFGY
+259 VSARMGTRSSMIVGY
-274 SIMFCAAAAL
+274 IIMFGAIVALGVCMVLGLLVPYLVL
-284 EVCML
+284 EVVFAVTTGMILSSSLHML
-289 MGVLCPLSADR
+289 ISASTPQENASVVTLANLT
-300 GGVRHHLGHDLVLK
+300 GYIGSTVVSTIQTGLTATFDLATVYAFIALLAAISIVPGCISMAK
-314 PAHAHQ
+314 HQ
-320 RIHAAGER
+320 R
-328 QRGNA
+328 
-333 CKPQRLCGVDRR
+333 
-345 LHHPNRAHR
+345 
-354 HIRPGNGVCHHRAAG
+354 
-369 RHLDRAGMRG
+369 
-379 DVQATPITA
+379 
-388 SEKPFAS
+388 
-395 GSSGMPRRIP
+395 
-405 THAAGLA
+405 
-412 MTRRGHER
+412 

>member
-29 QQQLGISA
+29 QQQLGLSA

-48 FGVLTVLFFAGSL
+48 FGVLSVLFFAGSL

-82 LLFMGLSNGPMLQLA
+82 LLFIGLSSSPMLQFA

-153 STAYWQVFAVFA
+153 STAYWQVFAVMA
-165 IIMLITMLA
+165 VIMLATMLA
-174 LPFTPETVHNRI
+174 LPFAPETVHKRI
-186 TLKKAIKPMTH
+186 TWKKAVKPMTH
-197 VPAHLRGLLP
+197 VPAHLRKLLP

-217 SIGFFFQSLATP
+217 SVGFFFQSLSTP
-229 ASVDYFAATDPLI
+229 ASVDYFGATDPLI

-259 LSARIGTRPSMIFGY
+259 VSARMGTRSSMIVGY
-274 SIMFCAAAAL
+274 IIMFGAIVALGVCMVLGLLVPYLML
-284 EVCML
+284 EVVFAVTTGMILSSSLHML
-289 MGVLCPLSADR
+289 ISASTPQENASVVTLANLT
-300 GGVRHHLGHDLVLK
+300 GYVGSTVVSTIQTGLTATFDLATVYAFIALLAAISIV
-314 PAHAHQ
+314 PGCISMAEHQ
-320 RIHAAGER
+320 R
-328 QRGNA
+328 
-333 CKPQRLCGVDRR
+333 
-345 LHHPNRAHR
+345 
-354 HIRPGNGVCHHRAAG
+354 
-369 RHLDRAGMRG
+369 
-379 DVQATPITA
+379 
-388 SEKPFAS
+388 
-395 GSSGMPRRIP
+395 
-405 THAAGLA
+405 
-412 MTRRGHER
+412 

>member
-1 MRGAIVGTVALVTV
+1 MGIDDRATSQPPGAMRGAIVGTVALVTV

-82 LLFMGLSNGPMLQLA
+82 LLFMGLSNGPMLQFA

-289 MGVLCPLSADR
+289 MGA
-300 GGVRHHLGHDLVLK
+300 LVPYLLIEVVF
-314 PAHAHQ
+314 A
-320 RIHAAGER
+320 
-328 QRGNA
+328 
-333 CKPQRLCGVDRR
+333 
-345 LHHPNRAHR
+345 
-354 HIRPGNGVCHHRAAG
+354 
-369 RHLDRAGMRG
+369 
-379 DVQATPITA
+379 IT
-388 SEKPFAS
+388 
-395 GSSGMPRRIP
+395 SGMILSSSLHMLISASTPQENASVVTLANLSGYVGSTVVSTIQTALTATFDLATVYAIIALLAAISIVPGCVAMFKQRR
-405 THAAGLA
+405 
-412 MTRRGHER
+412 

>member
-29 QQQLGISA
+29 QQQLGLSA

-48 FGVLTVLFFAGSL
+48 FGVLSVLFFAGSL

-82 LLFMGLSNGPMLQLA
+82 LLFIGLSSGPMLQFA

-153 STAYWQVFAVFA
+153 STAYWQVFAVMA
-165 IIMLITMLA
+165 VIMLATMLA
-174 LPFTPETVHNRI
+174 LPFTPETVHKRI
-186 TLKKAIKPMTH
+186 TWKKAVKPMTH
-197 VPAHLRGLLP
+197 VPAHLRKLLP

-217 SIGFFFQSLATP
+217 SVGFFFQSLSTP
-229 ASVDYFAATDPLI
+229 ASVDYFGATDPLI

-259 LSARIGTRPSMIFGY
+259 VSARMGTRSSMIVGY
-274 SIMFCAAAAL
+274 IIMFGAIVALGVCMVLGLLVPYLVL
-284 EVCML
+284 EVVFAVATGMILSSSLHML
-289 MGVLCPLSADR
+289 ISASTPQENASVVTLANLT
-300 GGVRHHLGHDLVLK
+300 GYVGSTVVSTIQTGLTATFDLATVYAFIALLAAISIGPGCISMAK
-314 PAHAHQ
+314 HQ
-320 RIHAAGER
+320 R
-328 QRGNA
+328 
-333 CKPQRLCGVDRR
+333 
-345 LHHPNRAHR
+345 
-354 HIRPGNGVCHHRAAG
+354 
-369 RHLDRAGMRG
+369 
-379 DVQATPITA
+379 
-388 SEKPFAS
+388 
-395 GSSGMPRRIP
+395 
-405 THAAGLA
+405 
-412 MTRRGHER
+412 

>member
-29 QQQLGISA
+29 QQQLGLSA

-48 FGVLTVLFFAGSL
+48 FGVLSVLFFAGSL

-82 LLFMGLSNGPMLQLA
+82 LLFIGLSSGPMLQFA

-153 STAYWQVFAVFA
+153 STAYWQVFAAMAV
-165 IIMLITMLA
+165 IMLATMLA
-174 LPFTPETVHNRI
+174 LPFAPETVHKRI
-186 TLKKAIKPMTH
+186 TWKKAVKPMTH
-197 VPAHLRGLLP
+197 VPAHLRKLLP

-217 SIGFFFQSLATP
+217 SVGFFFQSLSTP
-229 ASVDYFAATDPLI
+229 ASVDYFGATDPLI

-259 LSARIGTRPSMIFGY
+259 VSARMGTRSSMIVGY
-274 SIMFCAAAAL
+274 IIMFGAIVALGVCMVLGLLVPYLML
-284 EVCML
+284 EVVFAVTTGMILSSSLHML
-289 MGVLCPLSADR
+289 ISASTPQENASVVTLANLT
-300 GGVRHHLGHDLVLK
+300 GYVGSTVVSTIQTGLTATFDLATVYAFITLLAAISIV
-314 PAHAHQ
+314 PGCISMAEHQ
-320 RIHAAGER
+320 R
-328 QRGNA
+328 
-333 CKPQRLCGVDRR
+333 
-345 LHHPNRAHR
+345 
-354 HIRPGNGVCHHRAAG
+354 
-369 RHLDRAGMRG
+369 
-379 DVQATPITA
+379 
-388 SEKPFAS
+388 
-395 GSSGMPRRIP
+395 
-405 THAAGLA
+405 
-412 MTRRGHER
+412 

>member
-29 QQQLGISA
+29 QQQLGLSA

-48 FGVLTVLFFAGSL
+48 FGVLSVLFFAGSL

-82 LLFMGLSNGPMLQLA
+82 LLFIGLSSGPMLQFA

-153 STAYWQVFAVFA
+153 STAYWQVFAVMA
-165 IIMLITMLA
+165 VIMLATMLT
-174 LPFTPETVHNRI
+174 LPFTPETVHKRI
-186 TLKKAIKPMTH
+186 TWKKAVKPMTH
-197 VPAHLRGLLP
+197 VPAHLRKLLP

-217 SIGFFFQSLATP
+217 SVGFFFQSLSTP
-229 ASVDYFAATDPLI
+229 ASVDYFGATDPLI

-259 LSARIGTRPSMIFGY
+259 VSARMGTRSSMIVGY
-274 SIMFCAAAAL
+274 IIMFGAIVAL
-284 EVCML
+284 GVCM
-289 MGVLCPLSADR
+289 VLGLLVPY
-300 GGVRHHLGHDLVLK
+300 LVLEAVFAVATGMILSSSLHMLISASTPQENASVVTLANLTGYVGSTVVSTIQTGLTATFDLATVYAFIALLAAISIVPGCISMAK
-314 PAHAHQ
+314 HQ
-320 RIHAAGER
+320 R
-328 QRGNA
+328 
-333 CKPQRLCGVDRR
+333 
-345 LHHPNRAHR
+345 
-354 HIRPGNGVCHHRAAG
+354 
-369 RHLDRAGMRG
+369 
-379 DVQATPITA
+379 
-388 SEKPFAS
+388 
-395 GSSGMPRRIP
+395 
-405 THAAGLA
+405 
-412 MTRRGHER
+412 

>member
-229 ASVDYFAATDPLI
+229 ASVDYFAATNPLI

-289 MGVLCPLSADR
+289 MGVLVPYLLIEVVFA
-300 GGVRHHLGHDLVLK
+300 
-314 PAHAHQ
+314 
-320 RIHAAGER
+320 
-328 QRGNA
+328 
-333 CKPQRLCGVDRR
+333 
-345 LHHPNRAHR
+345 
-354 HIRPGNGVCHHRAAG
+354 
-369 RHLDRAGMRG
+369 
-379 DVQATPITA
+379 IT
-388 SEKPFAS
+388 
-395 GSSGMPRRIP
+395 SGMILSSSLHMLISATTPQENASVVTLANLSGYVGSTVVSTIQTALTATFDLATVYAIIALLAAISIVPGCVAMFKQRR
-405 THAAGLA
+405 
-412 MTRRGHER
+412 

>member
-1 MRGAIVGTVALVTV
+1 MGIDEQAASQPPGAMRGAIVGTVALVTV

-29 QQQLGISA
+29 QQQLGLSA

-48 FGVLTVLFFAGSL
+48 FGVLSVLFFAGSL

-82 LLFMGLSNGPMLQLA
+82 LLFIGLSSGPMLQFA

-153 STAYWQVFAVFA
+153 STAYWQVFAVMA
-165 IIMLITMLA
+165 VIMLATMFA
-174 LPFTPETVHNRI
+174 LPFTPETVHKRI
-186 TLKKAIKPMTH
+186 TWKKAVKPMTH
-197 VPAHLRGLLP
+197 VPAHLRKLLP

-217 SIGFFFQSLATP
+217 SVGFFFQSLSTP
-229 ASVDYFAATDPLI
+229 ASVDYFGATDPLI

-259 LSARIGTRPSMIFGY
+259 VSARMGTRSSMIVGY
-274 SIMFCAAAAL
+274 IIMFGAIVALGVCMVLGLLIPYLML
-284 EVCML
+284 EVVFAVTTGMILSSSLHML
-289 MGVLCPLSADR
+289 ISASTPQENASVVTLANLT
-300 GGVRHHLGHDLVLK
+300 GYVGSTVVSTIQTGLTATFDLATVYAFIALLAAISIVPGCISMAK
-314 PAHAHQ
+314 HQ
-320 RIHAAGER
+320 R
-328 QRGNA
+328 
-333 CKPQRLCGVDRR
+333 
-345 LHHPNRAHR
+345 
-354 HIRPGNGVCHHRAAG
+354 
-369 RHLDRAGMRG
+369 
-379 DVQATPITA
+379 
-388 SEKPFAS
+388 
-395 GSSGMPRRIP
+395 
-405 THAAGLA
+405 
-412 MTRRGHER
+412 

>member
-29 QQQLGISA
+29 QQQLGLSA

-48 FGVLTVLFFAGSL
+48 FGVLSVLFFAGSL

-82 LLFMGLSNGPMLQLA
+82 LLFIGLSSGPMLQFA

-153 STAYWQVFAVFA
+153 STAYWQVFAVMA
-165 IIMLITMLA
+165 VIMLATMLA
-174 LPFTPETVHNRI
+174 LPFTPETVHKRI
-186 TLKKAIKPMTH
+186 TWKKAVKPMTH
-197 VPAHLRGLLP
+197 VPAHLRKLLP

-217 SIGFFFQSLATP
+217 SVGFFFQSLSTP
-229 ASVDYFAATDPLI
+229 ASVDYFGATDSLI

-259 LSARIGTRPSMIFGY
+259 VSARMGTRSSMIVGY
-274 SIMFCAAAAL
+274 IIMFGAIVALGVCMVLGLLVPYLVL
-284 EVCML
+284 EVVFAVATGMILSSSLHML
-289 MGVLCPLSADR
+289 ISASTPQENASVVTLANLT
-300 GGVRHHLGHDLVLK
+300 GYVGSTVVSTIQTGLTAAFDLATVYAFIALLAAISIVPGCISMAK
-314 PAHAHQ
+314 HQ
-320 RIHAAGER
+320 R
-328 QRGNA
+328 
-333 CKPQRLCGVDRR
+333 
-345 LHHPNRAHR
+345 
-354 HIRPGNGVCHHRAAG
+354 
-369 RHLDRAGMRG
+369 
-379 DVQATPITA
+379 
-388 SEKPFAS
+388 
-395 GSSGMPRRIP
+395 
-405 THAAGLA
+405 
-412 MTRRGHER
+412 